1 MAFLVLFNTLL
12 SSRMLSKTFQY
23 RLYPTKA
30 QRTALNHWLDTCR
43 YVYNKTLEVR
53 KNAWEQHQRSVR
65 FYDTNLLLTGWKDKN
80 PWLKEVHSQVLQNV
94 QHRVDLAFQGFFRR
108 VKAKEKETGYPRFR
122 GKFRYD
128 SICFPQYP
136 GGCFLEGSVLKIR
149 KIGDIRL
156 NLHRPV
162 EGTIKT
168 TTIKRT
174 STDKWFVSFSVETK
188 HKRLP
193 KITSAVGLD
202 LGLESFVTNDRGQKV
217 QNPRFF
223 RQEEKALAQVQRR
236 FSKTKKGSPERRFR
250 RKAVARVHERI
261 KNRRNNFAH
270 KLSRHLVNK
279 YGVIVFEDLSPSNM
293 VKNHCL
299 AKSISDAAWRQVT
312 QYTAYKAEEAGR
324 SCVLVNPAYTSQD
337 CSRCGHRA
345 KKKLSQRVHKCS
357 VCGLVLDRDHN
368 AALNILRLGLQSLA
382 SA

>member
-1 MAFLVLFNTLL
+1 MAFLVLFNTLY

-30 QRTALNHWLDTCR
+30 QRTALNHWLDACR
-43 YVYNKTLEVR
+43 WVYNKTLEVR
-53 KNAWEQHQRSVR
+53 KNAWELHQRSVR
-65 FYDTNLLLTGWKDKN
+65 LYDTNLLLTEWKDKN
-80 PWLKEVHSQVLQNV
+80 PWLKEIHSQVLQNV

-108 VKAKEKETGYPRFR
+108 SKAGEKEPGYPRFR

-128 SICFPQYP
+128 SICFTQYP
-136 GGCFLEGSVLKIR
+136 GGCFLEDSVLKVR

-193 KITSAVGLD
+193 KTTKAIGLD
-202 LGLESFVTNDRGQKV
+202 LGLESFVTNNYGKKLP
-217 QNPRFF
+217 NPRFF
-223 RQEEKALAQVQRR
+223 RKEEKALAQVQRR

-261 KNRRNNFAH
+261 KNRRTNFAH
-270 KLSRHLVNK
+270 KLSRQLVNK
-279 YGVIVFEDLSPSNM
+279 YGVIVFEDLSISKM

-299 AKSISDAAWRQVT
+299 AKSISDAAWRQVV
-312 QYTAYKAEEAGR
+312 QYTTYKAEEAGR
-324 SCVLVNPAYTSQD
+324 QVVLVNPAYTSQD
-337 CSRCGHRA
+337 CSRCGHRQ
-345 KKKLSQRVHKCS
+345 KMPLNKRTYDCPVCSLSI
-357 VCGLVLDRDHN
+357 GRDHN
-368 AALNILRLGLQSLA
+368 SAITILRLGLQSLA